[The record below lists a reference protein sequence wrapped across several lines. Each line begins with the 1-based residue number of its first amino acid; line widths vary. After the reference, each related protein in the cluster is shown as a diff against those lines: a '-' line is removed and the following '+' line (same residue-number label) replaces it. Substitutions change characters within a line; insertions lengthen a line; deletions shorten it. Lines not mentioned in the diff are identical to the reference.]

1 MFAGRAVRAQTS
13 DDSLIPPLSATFSYT
28 GELVGSVSGGARRE
42 ATALGMA
49 GADLTVRLRRL
60 IGWQGARAFFSLLG
74 THGGAPSE
82 LVGDVQGVS
91 NMEAPGTVRLEEAW
105 LQQNLFANRL
115 SLLAGRYDLN
125 TEFYRLQSAALFL
138 NSSFGIGPEFGQSGV
153 AGPSIFPN
161 TAVGS
166 RVEFDPS
173 PFVGLRVAVLNGA
186 PVDRPGGAARLFA
199 AADGALLVGEAVVV
213 RHPDSIGMMRQ
224 RRFHIGRSG
233 PRPYAAKL
241 ALGGWYYTARF
252 PDLSATLP
260 GGDPVLHR
268 GSGGVYLIGDQT
280 VRPAGPGH
288 SGPLTAFVQVGVGDG
303 RVNQIAGYLG
313 GGLTLGAP
321 LAERLEDQLGVAV
334 AAALNGSRFRDA
346 QAAAG
351 MPAGAEVVLEAT
363 YMAQLGTWLAAQTD
377 VQYVFHPGGLQ
388 HNRNALVLGLRLAM
402 TADIR

>member
-1 MFAGRAVRAQTS
+1 MLPSILLQGQTS
-13 DDSLIPPLSATFSYT
+13 GDRLSPPLYATFSYT
-28 GELVGSVSGGARRE
+28 GELVVSAAGGIQRD

-49 GADLTVRLRRL
+49 GADLTLLLRRL
-60 IGWQGARAFFSLLG
+60 VGWPGARAFLFLLG

-125 TEFYRLQSAALFL
+125 TEFYRLQSAALFI

-161 TAVGS
+161 TAVGA

-173 PFVGLRVAVLNGA
+173 PFVGLRAAVLDGA
-186 PVDRPGGAARLFA
+186 PVDRPGGTTRLFA
-199 AADGALLVGEAVVV
+199 SGDGALLVGEAVVV
-213 RHPDSIGMMRQ
+213 RHPETTAEPRQ

-252 PDLSATLP
+252 PDLTATLP
-260 GGDPVLHR
+260 TGDPVLHR
-268 GSGGVYLIGDQT
+268 GSGGVYLIADQT
-280 VRPAGPGH
+280 VLPARPNH
-288 SGPLTAFVQVGVGDG
+288 TGPLTAFAQLGAGDG
-303 RVNQIAGYLG
+303 RVNQIAGYVG

-321 LAERLEDQLGVAV
+321 LVERHEDQLGLAV
-334 AAALNGSRFRDA
+334 AAALNGSQYRNAPIR
-346 QAAAG
+346 AG
-351 MPAGAEVVLEAT
+351 LPSAGEVVVETT

-377 VQYVFHPGGLQ
+377 MQYVIHPGGLRDA
-388 HNRNALVLGLRLAM
+388 HNALVLGLRVAI
-402 TADIR
+402 TTDTQ